1 MKITLVNLSM
11 WVKKKEF
18 YGVTPPLGLCY
29 IAGML
34 EKEGYNVNIIDGQV
48 EKDKDEAV
56 EKNGFIRVG
65 ISIEGLSKLIAR
77 SAPDIIGLSCPL
89 SIMWEDVSKLSRLLK
104 NDSPN
109 SFQVLGGFHP
119 SAFPQECLRD
129 SKVDCIVIGEGEI
142 TFLEVVNRISQ
153 KQNPFNSNG
162 IAFINENGVPVKNQ
176 PREHIKNL
184 DLIPFPARHMIDLEK
199 YIKINKSQG
208 GQKRYRYT
216 TVITSR
222 GCPNDCIFCSVKVVW
237 GRGWRARSP
246 ENVVEELEELKNK
259 YKINEIH
266 FEDDNISLNKKRMNR
281 LCDLIIEK
289 DLDMTWTTPNGI
301 AVHTLDKE
309 LLIKMKKSGCHQ
321 LNFGIESGNE
331 FILSSVI
338 RKNLRLAKA
347 REVIAWTKEAGI
359 WAHGFFVIGFPGE
372 THKMIQDTLNFANT
386 SNLDSAFFTIATPYP
401 GTELFDILVSMGKKI
416 DRNSFLKLRSM
427 DCAVGTDFF
436 TSEELVELQ
445 KAVYKNFF
453 IYRFYKEM
461 NPINIIKR
469 LKDIDSKDD
478 INYYLKKVTRLEHIW

>member
-1 MKITLVNLSM
+1 MKITLVQPSM

-29 IAGML
+29 IASTL
-34 EKEGYNVNIIDGQV
+34 EKEGYKINIIDGQV
-48 EKDKDEAV
+48 EEEEGAPI
-56 EKNGFIRVG
+56 EKNGFVRIG
-65 ISIEGLSKLIAR
+65 ISMEYLSKLVAK

-89 SIMWEDVSKLSRLLK
+89 SMMWEDVSKLSSLLK
-104 NDSPN
+104 NDCPD
-109 SFQVLGGFHP
+109 SFQILGGFHP
-119 SAFPQECLRD
+119 SAFPRECLMD
-129 SKVDCIVIGEGEI
+129 SNVDCIVIGEGEE
-142 TFLEVVNRISQ
+142 TFLDVVNKIS
-153 KQNPFNSNG
+153 NNHDPLDSDG
-162 IAFINENGVPVKNQ
+162 VACRNEECIPVINQ
-176 PREHIKNL
+176 PRERIKNL
-184 DLIPFPARHMIDLEK
+184 DSIPFPARHLIDLEK

-222 GCPNDCIFCSVKVVW
+222 GCPNNCVFCSVKVVW

-281 LCDLIIEK
+281 LCDLMIEK
-289 DLDMTWTTPNGI
+289 DLNMTWTTPNGI
-301 AVHTLDKE
+301 AVHTLDKG

-331 FILSSVI
+331 YVLNSII
-338 RKNLRLAKA
+338 RKNLRLARA
-347 REVIAWTKEAGI
+347 REVIAWTKEVGI

-372 THKMIQDTLNFANT
+372 TRKMIRNTLDFAKT

-427 DCAVGTDFF
+427 DCAVGTDVFAP
-436 TSEELVELQ
+436 EELVELQ

-461 NPINIIKR
+461 NPISILKR
-469 LKDIDSKDD
+469 LKNIDSKDD
-478 INYYLKKVTRLEHIW
+478 MNYYLKKVTRLANIW